1 MIEVHLY
8 GRLRRLAPD
17 PRGDR
22 EAVVHLDA
30 RPGETVSSVLERLGV
45 QTGEIAHIFL
55 NGALLTTCNSMAP
68 WLRYQRVRED
78 LPTCEPNLDTPVRDG
93 DRLGLFGR
101 DMAMLVV

>member
-1 MIEVHLY
+1 MIEVHLH
-8 GRLRRLAPD
+8 GRLRRLASD

-22 EAVVHLDA
+22 EVVVHLDA
-30 RPGETVSSVLERLGV
+30 RPGETVGSVLERLGV
-45 QTGEIAHIFL
+45 RTEEIAHIFL

-78 LPTCEPNLDTPVRDG
+78 VPTCEPNLDTPVQDG

>member
-1 MIEVHLY
+1 MIEVRLY
-8 GRLRRLAPD
+8 GKLRRFGPD

-22 EAVVHLDA
+22 EAIVRLEA
-30 RPGETVSSVLERLGV
+30 KPGKTVGDVLARLGIP
-45 QTGEIAHIFL
+45 QTEIAHIFL
-55 NGALLTTCNSMAP
+55 NGRLLTTCNSMAP

-78 LPTCEPNLDTPVRDG
+78 VPTCEPNLDHPLCDG

>member
-1 MIEVHLY
+1 MVGCDGWHRTPGGT
-8 GRLRRLAPD
+8 GRRWFTWT
-17 PRGDR
+17 RG
-22 EAVVHLDA
+22 
-30 RPGETVSSVLERLGV
+30 PGETVGSVLERLGV
-45 QTGEIAHIFL
+45 RTEEIAHIFL

-78 LPTCEPNLDTPVRDG
+78 VPTCEPNLDTPVQDG